1 MTTMNNED
9 TADQSVH
16 EQRELPEPAAWRV
29 RGYAQFKTGKPGP
42 WRFVDSAMRPTV
54 QTPEDC
60 DFDALYTA
68 DQMRAAVDAEREANA
83 HELSAALGWPGGI
96 SEPVTDVAQLL
107 RRVAGARRILS
118 KLSAELVAI
127 AETSALPDG
136 DGVNAPTLLWAEEWR
151 SRLAEKEQPK

>member
-9 TADQSVH
+9 TADMAQTTEGRYH
-16 EQRELPEPAAWRV
+16 DFTLAEAMEIAKRNDPGARV
-29 RGYAQFKTGKPGP
+29 P
-42 WRFVDSAMRPTV
+42 SASRTFIAEIV
-54 QTPEDC
+54 RLRK
-60 DFDALYTA
+60 ALLYTA

-151 SRLAEKEQPK
+151 RRLAEKEQPK

>member
-9 TADQSVH
+9 TADMAKTTEGRYH
-16 EQRELPEPAAWRV
+16 DFTLAEAMEIAKRNDPGARV
-29 RGYAQFKTGKPGP
+29 PSTSRTFIAEIVRLRK
-42 WRFVDSAMRPTV
+42 AL
-54 QTPEDC
+54 
-60 DFDALYTA
+60 LYTA

-151 SRLAEKEQPK
+151 RRLAEKEQPK

>member
-9 TADQSVH
+9 TADMAQTTEGRYH
-16 EQRELPEPAAWRV
+16 DFTLAEAMEIAKRNDPGARV
-29 RGYAQFKTGKPGP
+29 PSTSRTFIAEIVRLRK
-42 WRFVDSAMRPTV
+42 AL
-54 QTPEDC
+54 
-60 DFDALYTA
+60 LYTA

-136 DGVNAPTLLWAEEWR
+136 DVVNAPTLLWAEEWR
-151 SRLAEKEQPK
+151 RRLAEKEQPK